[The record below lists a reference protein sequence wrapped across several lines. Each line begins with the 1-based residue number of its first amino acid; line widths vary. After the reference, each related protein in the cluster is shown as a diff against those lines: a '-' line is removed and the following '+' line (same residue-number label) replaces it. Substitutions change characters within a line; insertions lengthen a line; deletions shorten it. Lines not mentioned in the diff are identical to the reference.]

1 MRPIDLYLNLNLDL
15 LLFHLLVL
23 DPLHPIAPVTGPFP
37 HNPPPSA
44 LTSSRL
50 DNFLLPLLSL
60 LTPARVAHA
69 ANKVLFKLL
78 INEPISTGRHT
89 C

>member
-23 DPLHPIAPVTGPFP
+23 DPFHPIAPVAGPFP

-50 DNFLLPLLSL
+50 DNFLLSL
-60 LTPARVAHA
+60 FTPARVAHA
-69 ANKVLFKLL
+69 ADKVLLKLL
-78 INEPISTGRHT
+78 INEPISTERHT